1 MAKSKQQYP
10 ERNGKKWSYC
20 YQHDPAKCA
29 IHYHGALSGLN
40 ANLNSLQENNPELF
54 NHLTADNNPMEI
66 FEIDITTVT
75 KTHMS
80 VIADPAEFQKAI
92 EDNLIYRTQHPEY
105 PYSIYKY
112 SQACTY
118 SGSWN
123 EVTTA
128 SRGLILHDETGEIIA
143 RPFPKFFNY
152 SEGKTPAELMVG
164 DIHVT
169 EKLDGS
175 LGVSYINPQGE
186 MEITTAGGFQA
197 EQAAHA
203 TELYNERYKGNWE
216 PREGYTYL
224 WEIIYPENRIV
235 VDYGDEDD
243 LHLLGAV
250 EIATGKSLTVDEIPE
265 WKWKKAKTYDGF
277 EAMEQVV
284 NSPERSNA
292 EGYIVHY
299 KNSNTKV
306 KLKFSEYLE
315 IHKLATGLSEFTL
328 HNILASGGH
337 EKIEDYRSR
346 APEEFLNFIDENV
359 AKIEKRYKDEENRI
373 VKVYEEL
380 IAKLPKDVEQ
390 KDFALAV
397 QKDIPKELSSHMFSL
412 KAGRGVNAKNVW
424 ETIKPAYTKS
434 FWSANNG
441 RLADE

>member
-20 YQHDPAKCA
+20 YQTDPTKCA
-29 IHYHGALSGLN
+29 LHYHGALEGLN
-40 ANLNSLQENNPELF
+40 ANLNSLQDNNPELF
-54 NHLTADNNPMEI
+54 TYLTTDGHPMDMFTEA
-66 FEIDITTVT
+66 EM
-75 KTHMS
+75 THMS
-80 VIADPAEFQKAI
+80 VIATPEEFQQAI
-92 EDNLIYRTQHPEY
+92 EDNLIYRTRHPEY

-175 LGVSYINPQGE
+175 LGISYINPQGE

-250 EIATGKSLTVDEIPE
+250 EIATGRSVPVSHLTE
-265 WKWKKAKTYDGF
+265 WKWKKATTYEGF
-277 EAMEQVV
+277 DSMDKVV
-284 NSPERSNA
+284 NAPERSNA
-292 EGYIVHY
+292 EGYIVHFVETGVRVKFKHEEY
-299 KNSNTKV
+299 V
-306 KLKFSEYLE
+306 KLHRIMTGVSERS
-315 IHKLATGLSEFTL
+315 IHNL
-328 HNILASGGH
+328 LASGGKSSL
-337 EKIEDYRSR
+337 EEVKQT
-346 APEEFLNFIDENV
+346 APEEFTDFINKSID
-359 AKIEKRYKDEENRI
+359 KLEKQYADEESKI
-373 VKVYEEL
+373 KKAYQEL
-380 IAKLPKDVEQ
+380 VDSLPSDVEQ

-397 QKDIPKELSSHMFSL
+397 QKMPKGLSNHMFSL
-412 KAGRGVNAKNVW
+412 RAGKGVNEKKIW
-424 ETIKPAYTKS
+424 ESIEPPFERS
-434 FWSANNG
+434 FWSSTNG
-441 RLADE
+441 RLGDE